1 MVQEVARPDSAPVH
15 GPARRARWIAALAL
29 ATFTLTTH
37 AQQPAAPAGGAA
49 GPKSAAAAD
58 LPTARSIID
67 RHVRAIGGREAV
79 LSHSSTHARGTL
91 SMPMAGMTGELD
103 IYAAKPNRSLVK
115 ITLGG
120 VGSVVEGFDGTH
132 GWTLS
137 PMTGPM
143 LLDGRQ
149 LEDKRFDAEYH
160 AELKD
165 DARYASMTTLER
177 TEFDGRPCYRVR
189 LQRKSGAE
197 DIEFYD
203 VATGLKAGGITTRE
217 TQMGTVTA
225 TTVERDYKKFGN
237 LLQATTIRSQFSGM
251 EQVITLTAVEY
262 DSVPASVFEM
272 PAEIKA
278 LSK

>member
-1 MVQEVARPDSAPVH
+1 MVQEVARPGSVPAP
-15 GPARRARWIAALAL
+15 GSGRRARWTAALAL
-29 ATFTLTTH
+29 ASLAFAAH
-37 AQQPAAPAGGAA
+37 AQSPAPPSPAAKAVRP
-49 GPKSAAAAD
+49 AAAD
-58 LPTARSIID
+58 LPSARSVID

-79 LSHSSTHARGTL
+79 LAHSSTHARGTL

-103 IYAAKPNRSLVK
+103 VYAAKPNKSLVK

-143 LLDGRQ
+143 LLEGRQ

-160 AELKD
+160 AELKN
-165 DARYASMTTLER
+165 DARYASMTTVEK
-177 TEFDGRPCYRVR
+177 TEFDGRPCYKLR
-189 LQRKSGAE
+189 LLRRSGVE

-225 TTVERDYKKFGN
+225 TTVERDYRKFGN

-251 EQVITLTAVEY
+251 EQVITLASVEY

-278 LSK
+278 LSR

>member
-1 MVQEVARPDSAPVH
+1 MVQEVARPGSASAQ
-15 GPARRARWIAALAL
+15 GPARRVRWFAALAL
-29 ATFTLTTH
+29 ATVGFTAH
-37 AQQPAAPAGGAA
+37 AQLPKAPAGGAA
-49 GPKSAAAAD
+49 VSPSAAAAD
-58 LPTARSIID
+58 LPSARSIID

-79 LSHSSTHARGTL
+79 LSHSSTHASGTL

-103 IYAAKPNRSLVK
+103 VYAAKPNRSLVK

-160 AELKD
+160 GELKHD
-165 DARYASMTTLER
+165 GRYASMTTLEK
-177 TEFDGRPCYRVR
+177 TEFDGRPCYKLR
-189 LQRKSGAE
+189 LLRKSGVE

-251 EQVITLTAVEY
+251 EQVITLTSVEY
-262 DSVPASVFEM
+262 DGVPPSVFEM

-278 LSK
+278 LSR